1 MNLRSADGSVR
12 WVASVPLSWSGP
24 ILLFGG
30 DAIAGSALPAGS
42 PGALSAF
49 RLSDGAPT
57 STATVPTQV
66 HVPLSVAGSD
76 LLVQPTDPSYACAA
90 TGPVSAVGHA
100 S

>member
-1 MNLRSADGSVR
+1 MIKQARGLCAPVVVR
-12 WVASVPLSWSGP
+12 TDTAVRR
-24 ILLFGG
+24 
-30 DAIAGSALPAGS
+30 DAVAGSALPAGS
-42 PGALSAF
+42 GALSAF

-57 STATVPTQV
+57 STATVPTPV